1 MYPIKA
7 ELWTPCAPLKPEP
20 GTVRPPSCEATSQ
33 RLRRLGPSILPLS
46 PLHWEATVLP
56 SPFYQFHALIS
67 HHLPPAVMTVT
78 PHFCFLRLG
87 FRPCLCRT
95 PSQVTYPSSGTTGRS
110 LVGHFLPPHVSQP
123 SRTLSKENPPWAE
136 PQRPLSLALL
146 TYDPISHLLNCPLP
160 EGQFPGLETQVTYS
174 CLLTHAK
181 VHSVQVMLL
190 PRLRHDHSWVW
201 GLFYVSFHMCLCVCF
216 SPNVPGTPSTLS

>member
-7 ELWTPCAPLKPEP
+7 ELRTPCASLKPEP
-20 GTVRPPSCEATSQ
+20 GTARPPSWEATPQ
-33 RLRRLGPSILPLS
+33 HPRRLGPSILPLF

-56 SPFYQFHALIS
+56 SPFYQSLALIS
-67 HHLPPAVMTVT
+67 HHLPLAVMTVT
-78 PHFCFLRLG
+78 PHFRFLTLG

-95 PSQVTYPSSGTTGRS
+95 PSQVTYPSSGITGRS

-123 SRTLSKENPPWAE
+123 SRTLSEKNPPWAE
-136 PQRPLSLALL
+136 PQRLLSLALP
-146 TYDPISHLLNCPLP
+146 TSDPILHLLNCPLP
-160 EGQFPGLETQVTYS
+160 EGQFPGPETQVTYS

-181 VHSVQVMLL
+181 MHSVQVMLP

-201 GLFYVSFHMCLCVCF
+201 GLFYVSFHMCLCVYI